1 MAAAL
6 LGLLPL
12 VQEAAAAGVAD
23 AASEVQSCASM
34 AYADWAARSVCD
46 VVVVVAAVAVVVV
59 VWAECDA
66 SAAWASCYVVVVA
79 AAVVVVVAVS
89 WGSDA
94 WPAGTWP

>member
-23 AASEVQSCASM
+23 AASEVQSFASM

-46 VVVVVAAVAVVVV
+46 VVVAAVAVVVV

-66 SAAWASCYVVVVA
+66 SAAWASGYVVVVA